1 MQNRDNAVI
10 IVSGGSGSRMQ
21 NDVPKQYL
29 EVNGKA
35 IIVWTIEKFLH
46 FDPNILIILVLGDDH
61 EDFWTPIKERYFMK
75 GNFLL
80 AGGGETRFDS
90 VKNGLAVLEKDCIV
104 GIHDAVR
111 PMVSIE
117 TIKRCYHSAREYGS
131 AIPVID
137 VEDTIRSVDGERSA
151 QLKRENLKRVQTP
164 QVFEGRQL
172 KDAYTQYYCPD
183 FTDDASVFE
192 KKFGT
197 VRLVEGNPENI
208 KITRPAD
215 LNIAAALLV

>member
-1 MQNRDNAVI
+1 MQNKGNAVI
-10 IVSGGSGSRMQ
+10 IVSGGTGSRMQ

-29 EVNGKA
+29 KVNGKA
-35 IIVWTIEKFLH
+35 ILVWTIEKFLH
-46 FDPNILIILVLGDDH
+46 FDPNIIIILVLGNGH
-61 EDFWTPIKERYFMK
+61 EDFWAPIKERYFMK
-75 GNFLL
+75 GNFFL
-80 AGGGETRFDS
+80 ASGGDTRFDS
-90 VKNGLAVLEKDCIV
+90 VKSGLAVLEKDCIV

-111 PMVSIE
+111 PMVSSE

-137 VEDTIRSVDGERSA
+137 VEDTIRSFDGERSA
-151 QLKRENLKRVQTP
+151 QLKREDLKRVQTP

-172 KDAYTQYYCPD
+172 KDAYTQYYSPD